1 MEIDG
6 GKNGN
11 SDRLYLFPWAPKLLW
26 MVTAAK
32 ELKSL
37 TPCNNSYD
45 KPRWHIKKQRHQFDN
60 KGPCSQSFDLSN
72 SHVWMWELDYKEGWA
87 PKKWCFWTVVL
98 EKTLESPLDCTEI
111 KPVNPKRNQPWIFIG
126 RTVGEDEVSIPWPP
140 DSKSQLTGK
149 DPDAGKDWGQKEK
162 GVTEDEM
169 VEWHHRLSGH
179 EFVETPADGEGQG
192 SLACCCSWGWRV
204 R

>member
-45 KPRWHIKKQRHQFDN
+45 KPRWHIKKQRHHFAN
-60 KGPCSQSFDLSN
+60 KGAYSQSYGFSSN
-72 SHVWMWELDYKEGWA
+72 HIQMLELDHKEG
-87 PKKWCFWTVVL
+87 
-98 EKTLESPLDCTEI
+98 
-111 KPVNPKRNQPWIFIG
+111 
-126 RTVGEDEVSIPWPP
+126 
-140 DSKSQLTGK
+140 
-149 DPDAGKDWGQKEK
+149 
-162 GVTEDEM
+162 
-169 VEWHHRLSGH
+169 
-179 EFVETPADGEGQG
+179 
-192 SLACCCSWGWRV
+192 
-204 R
+204 